1 MPFNSINKE
10 DEIIDKEYSMYKSTI
25 IDIGN
30 LIKKIIQ
37 LEKNLNEMKKNLG
50 VININ
55 DIYIDLISNGINKLD
70 KYPFI
75 SFFSF
80 FNFMKKHNLILEKIE
95 EKYVELIYSR
105 MNKLNNGQLSLYEI
119 SKELE
124 YI

>member
-1 MPFNSINKE
+1 M
-10 DEIIDKEYSMYKSTI
+10 
-25 IDIGN
+25 
-30 LIKKIIQ
+30 
-37 LEKNLNEMKKNLG
+37 
-50 VININ
+50 ININ

-70 KYPFI
+70 KFPFI
-75 SFFSF
+75 SFYSF
-80 FNFMKKHNLILEKIE
+80 FNFMKKHNLILEKNE